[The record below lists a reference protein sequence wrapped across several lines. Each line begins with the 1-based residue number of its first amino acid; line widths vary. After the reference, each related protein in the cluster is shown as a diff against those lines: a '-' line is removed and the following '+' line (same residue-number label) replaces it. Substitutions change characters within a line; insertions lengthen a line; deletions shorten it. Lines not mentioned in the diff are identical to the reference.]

1 MPNLLIRRADL
12 SDCGAVSTLGAALFH
27 DGANALFPEFT
38 ALLQS
43 DDAAIFLA
51 LDGAH
56 AVAFAQCQLRRD
68 YVEGAQSSPV
78 AYLEGVYVSPG
89 FRRAG
94 LAASLLAACE
104 DWARERGCREL
115 ASDCELNNEASA
127 AFHAR
132 MGFDEVNRIRCFL
145 KPL

>member
-1 MPNLLIRRADL
+1 MPNLLIRRACL
-12 SDCGAVSTLGAALFH
+12 SDCGAVSALGAALFH
-27 DGANALFPEFT
+27 AEADALFPEFT
-38 ALLQS
+38 SLLQS
-43 DDAAIFLA
+43 EDAAIFLA

-56 AVAFAQCQLRRD
+56 AVAFAQCQLRHD

-78 AYLEGVYVSPG
+78 AYLEGIYVSPG

-104 DWARERGCREL
+104 GWARERDCREF
-115 ASDCELNNEASA
+115 ASDCELDNEASA
-127 AFHAR
+127 AFHAH
-132 MGFDEVNRIRCFL
+132 MGFTEVNRIRCFL